1 MMVYVCVPPA
11 PDRFNK
17 LDPELPYPTHF
28 MRGTAEEIW
37 GEDANPYC
45 VMHMTAEDWT
55 GDQEGP
61 TN

>member
-1 MMVYVCVPPA
+1 
-11 PDRFNK
+11 
-17 LDPELPYPTHF
+17 

-37 GEDANPYC
+37 GKDADPYC
-45 VMHMTAEDWT
+45 VMHMMAEDWT